1 MHLIVVF
8 WRGVN
13 IGLGFLGTA
22 TLSVLDCH
30 IATVTI
36 AVIIGQK
43 DLSWS
48 ESVHYSSDQSEGI
61 SWWIKLDYIVEFYRK
76 FIFRRQHTA
85 QDLGTI
91 LVILNWPQ
99 YYHP

>member
-22 TLSVLDCH
+22 TLSVLDSH
-30 IATVTI
+30 IVTVTI

-43 DLSWS
+43 DLS
-48 ESVHYSSDQSEGI
+48 
-61 SWWIKLDYIVEFYRK
+61 
-76 FIFRRQHTA
+76 
-85 QDLGTI
+85 
-91 LVILNWPQ
+91 
-99 YYHP
+99 